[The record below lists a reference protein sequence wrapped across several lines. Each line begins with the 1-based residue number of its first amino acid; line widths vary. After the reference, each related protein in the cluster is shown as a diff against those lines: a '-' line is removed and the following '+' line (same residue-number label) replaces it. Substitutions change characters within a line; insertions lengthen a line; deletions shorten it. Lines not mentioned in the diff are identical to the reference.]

1 MNKTLLKFINYLD
14 SSASEIERKVIER
27 VNRREDK
34 VLNSID
40 KVDVDRCTT
49 RKQMSRILNVPRE
62 SWELYGELFADFAT
76 LSDLM
81 MCAGLKNKE
90 VFYIVF
96 YLIEKNLGAHVLELT
111 VRSFDIK
118 KIENYNFSSYKYLN
132 KDVILEMVR
141 TEQYGRLASMEEEEL
156 TDTEREL
163 LDEFERFSA
172 ENPEDL
178 TGVVENHRLMKE
190 HYFDKLDSFD
200 REDIEVVCDVFRKMG
215 LYESYVEVVRDLLES
230 KLEKRSKKDSPI
242 IVERVQVREKKDV
255 LTDKEYNLL
264 SRELRK
270 YFDVSKMVVVEPI
283 NLEIEIYCVS
293 LMIRMGFD
301 DTTIKRALK
310 VMNKSL
316 VQEENPIVVFT
327 KLYSKL
333 MYYEN
338 IPDIKEAVDNIMSYL
353 VEMFIIN
360 DEDYEVLKEF
370 IGEEINKI
378 QDSLMGTFDYE
389 MAEASKLSKGMK

>member
-49 RKQMSRILNVPRE
+49 RKRMSRILNVPRE
-62 SWELYGELFADFAT
+62 AWELYGELFADFAT
-76 LSDLM
+76 LSELM
-81 MCAGLKNKE
+81 MSAGLKNKE

-118 KIENYNFSSYKYLN
+118 KIENYNFSSYKHLN

-141 TEQYGRLASMEEEEL
+141 TEQYGRLATMEEEEL

-200 REDIEVVCDVFRKMG
+200 REDIEVICNVFRKMG
-215 LYESYVEVVRDLLES
+215 LYESYVEVVRDILDS

-242 IVERVQVREKKDV
+242 IVERVQVSEKKDV

-270 YFDVSKMVVVEPI
+270 YFDVSKMIVVEPI

-301 DTTIKRALK
+301 DATIKKALK

-338 IPDIKEAVDNIMSYL
+338 IPDIKGAVDNIMSYL
-353 VEMFIIN
+353 VEMFITN

-378 QDSLMGTFDYE
+378 QDNLMGTFDYE
-389 MAEASKLSKGMK
+389 MAEASKLSKVMR

>member
-1 MNKTLLKFINYLD
+1 M
-14 SSASEIERKVIER
+14 
-27 VNRREDK
+27 
-34 VLNSID
+34 
-40 KVDVDRCTT
+40 
-49 RKQMSRILNVPRE
+49 
-62 SWELYGELFADFAT
+62 
-76 LSDLM
+76 
-81 MCAGLKNKE
+81 
-90 VFYIVF
+90 
-96 YLIEKNLGAHVLELT
+96 
-111 VRSFDIK
+111 
-118 KIENYNFSSYKYLN
+118 
-132 KDVILEMVR
+132 
-141 TEQYGRLASMEEEEL
+141 
-156 TDTEREL
+156 
-163 LDEFERFSA
+163 
-172 ENPEDL
+172 
-178 TGVVENHRLMKE
+178 
-190 HYFDKLDSFD
+190 
-200 REDIEVVCDVFRKMG
+200 
-215 LYESYVEVVRDLLES
+215 
-230 KLEKRSKKDSPI
+230 
-242 IVERVQVREKKDV
+242 
-255 LTDKEYNLL
+255 L

>member
-14 SSASEIERKVIER
+14 SSASEIERKVVER
-27 VNRREDK
+27 VNRRENK
-34 VLNSID
+34 ELNSFD
-40 KVDVDRCTT
+40 KIDVDRCNT

-81 MCAGLKNKE
+81 MSAGLKNKE

-118 KIENYNFSSYKYLN
+118 KIENYNFSNYKHLN

-141 TEQYGRLASMEEEEL
+141 TERYGRLATMGEDEL

-163 LDEFERFSA
+163 LEEFERFSA

-200 REDIEVVCDVFRKMG
+200 REDIEVVCDVFRRMG

-242 IVERVQVREKKDV
+242 IVERVQVREKKEV

-316 VQEENPIVVFT
+316 VQEDNPIVVFI

-338 IPDIKEAVDNIMSYL
+338 ISDIKEAVDNIMYYL
-353 VEMFIIN
+353 LEMFITN

-378 QDSLMGTFDYE
+378 QDNLIGTFDYE